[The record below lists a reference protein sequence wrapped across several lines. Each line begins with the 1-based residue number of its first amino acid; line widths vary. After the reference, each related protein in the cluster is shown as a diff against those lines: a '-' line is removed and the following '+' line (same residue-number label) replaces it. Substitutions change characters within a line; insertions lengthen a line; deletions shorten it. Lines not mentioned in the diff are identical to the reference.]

1 MEIYEK
7 FQGVDPRHEPMKIFP
22 AVHYSMGGLWC
33 DYEADAKN
41 DMVAGSPR
49 QQMTNIPGLYA
60 AGECDYAYHG
70 ANRLGA
76 NSLLSCIYAGM
87 ISGPAMI
94 SYARNNMK
102 TKGDVPGSLLAAGK
116 KQWDERFNSIY
127 RMSGPENPY
136 VIGQQMGDLMIK
148 SATVVKHNAQLDVA
162 LGEIQGLKESWKRC
176 NVLDTGRTVNQSAA
190 YVNQLWNMLEIAHLI
205 LKASRLRDESRGS
218 HYKPEFVL
226 PKPKTAKPTD
236 DPEFMAA
243 WKARNDRWLRNSMGT
258 WTPEGPRV
266 EFQELQSLK
275 NPILAPE
282 PRHYD

>member
-1 MEIYEK
+1 
-7 FQGVDPRHEPMKIFP
+7 
-22 AVHYSMGGLWC
+22 
-33 DYEADAKN
+33 
-41 DMVAGSPR
+41 MVPGSPR

-87 ISGPAMI
+87 IVGPSMV
-94 SYARNNMK
+94 SYAKNNMK
-102 TKGDVPGSLLAAGK
+102 SKGDVPSSLLAGAR
-116 KQWDERFNSIY
+116 KQWDERFAAIY
-127 RMSGPENPY
+127 KMDGPENPY
-136 VIGQQMGDLMIK
+136 VIGQQMGEVMIK
-148 SATVVKHNAQLDVA
+148 AATVVKVNAQIDAA
-162 LGEIQGLKESWKRC
+162 LPEIQALKDRWKRC
-176 NVLDTGRTVNQSAA
+176 NVLDTGRTVNQSAT

-226 PKPKTAKPTD
+226 PKPTTAKPAD
-236 DPEFMAA
+236 DPQFMAA
-243 WKARNDRWLRNSMGT
+243 WKERNAKWLKNSMGR
-258 WTPEGPRV
+258 WTPEGPQV
-266 EFQELQSLK
+266 TFEDLQSLK

>member
-1 MEIYEK
+1 MC
-7 FQGVDPRHEPMKIFP
+7 
-22 AVHYSMGGLWC
+22 S
-33 DYEADAKN
+33 
-41 DMVAGSPR
+41 S
-49 QQMTNIPGLYA
+49 
-60 AGECDYAYHG
+60 
-70 ANRLGA
+70 
-76 NSLLSCIYAGM
+76 
-87 ISGPAMI
+87 
-94 SYARNNMK
+94 
-102 TKGDVPGSLLAAGK
+102 
-116 KQWDERFNSIY
+116 
-127 RMSGPENPY
+127 
-136 VIGQQMGDLMIK
+136 DL
-148 SATVVKHNAQLDVA
+148 
-162 LGEIQGLKESWKRC
+162 C

-236 DPEFMAA
+236 DPGFMAA